1 MLASGD
7 STGEVFSRV
16 LFPVDLSTGVVATT
30 TCSLTTCLTTC
41 MGVPYMREMR
51 RVGCPVYAGNEEGGV
66 SRICGENPPESSAPV
81 ENFTVV
87 RRAGSSSAAFLG
99 SGTKE
104 ILAPIK
110 AREGALYGG
119 TADLVRLAC

>member
-1 MLASGD
+1 M
-7 STGEVFSRV
+7 
-16 LFPVDLSTGVVATT
+16 
-30 TCSLTTCLTTC
+30 
-41 MGVPYMREMR
+41 
-51 RVGCPVYAGNEEGGV
+51 

-81 ENFTVV
+81 ENFAVV

-110 AREGALYGG
+110 AREGALYGW